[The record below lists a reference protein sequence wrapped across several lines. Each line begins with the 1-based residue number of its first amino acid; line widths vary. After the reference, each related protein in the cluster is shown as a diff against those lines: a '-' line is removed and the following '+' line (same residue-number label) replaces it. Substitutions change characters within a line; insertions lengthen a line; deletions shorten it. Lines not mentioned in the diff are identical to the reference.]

1 MDSNYYVQEYSSLL
15 FSNEQDSISAL
26 NYLKINRGLS
36 EDIINFFQ
44 IGYCGE
50 RSDIPGSTKEERDV
64 NRVLNGKIVVPIKSD
79 CDDFLAFAAR
89 SSFPNKKGWW
99 NQKFEKNNNL
109 FMLNKSREEVINSGK
124 IYVFEGY
131 FDSITLYQYG
141 VKNVC
146 SLMGT
151 TLGYRKIGILA
162 RYCDK
167 ICLCYD
173 MDKKNENTQVEAGQL
188 ARAKAINELYQYG
201 WKDIS
206 AISLPI
212 GTDPDEF
219 IIKNGKDAFLT
230 LERNLTQE
238 DIIRVASKYR
248 KYAGK

>member
-1 MDSNYYVQEYSSLL
+1 MDFNDYIKEYSNLL
-15 FSNEQDSISAL
+15 FSNEQASCAAL
-26 NYLKINRGLS
+26 NYLKTNRGLS
-36 EDIINFFQ
+36 EDIIKFFE
-44 IGYCGE
+44 IGYCSE
-50 RSDIPGSTKEERDV
+50 KSDVPGTTKEEKYL
-64 NRVLNGKIVVPIKSD
+64 NRALNDKIVIPIKSD
-79 CDDFLAFAAR
+79 CEDFLAFASR
-89 SSFPNKKGWW
+89 SPSPNEKGWW
-99 NQKFEKNNNL
+99 NQPFEKNNNL
-109 FMLNKSREEVINSGK
+109 FMLNKSREEVIKDSK
-124 IYVFEGY
+124 VYVFEGY
-131 FDSITLYQYG
+131 FDAITLYQYG

-151 TLGYRKIGILA
+151 AFGYRKIGILA

-173 MDKKNENTQVEAGQL
+173 MDKKNESTQVEAGQL

-219 IIKNGKDAFLT
+219 VIKNGKDVFLA
-230 LERNLTQE
+230 LEQNLTQQ

>member
-1 MDSNYYVQEYSSLL
+1 MEVNAYIQEYSNLL
-15 FSNEQDSISAL
+15 FSNEQESVSAL
-26 NYLKINRGLS
+26 NYLKNNRGLT
-36 EDIINFFQ
+36 EDIIRFFE
-44 IGYCGE
+44 IGYCSE
-50 RSDIPGSTKEERDV
+50 KSEVPGATKEEKYL
-64 NRVLNGKIVVPIKSD
+64 NRIFNGKIVVPIKSD
-79 CDDFLAFAAR
+79 CNDFLAFAVR
-89 SSFPNKKGWW
+89 SPSPNEKGWW
-99 NQKFEKNNNL
+99 NQPFEKNNNL
-109 FMLNKSREEVINSGK
+109 FMLNKSREDVINSSK

-167 ICLCYD
+167 MCLCYD

-188 ARAKAINELYQYG
+188 ARAKAISQLYQYG
-201 WKDIS
+201 WKNIS

-212 GTDPDEF
+212 GTDPDEYV
-219 IIKNGKDAFLT
+219 IKNGKNAFIA
-230 LERNLTQE
+230 LERTLTQK